1 MGRVVLIF
9 TRVRHETGKVRGHPA
24 SPISTFNTTLDRMS
38 RMVLKEQIMDVI
50 GGPHPTAVATLDG
63 KLPAVRFMVLAGFPD
78 MTLVGATMKSSKKVG
93 QLKKN
98 PDAALSTWSG
108 KEFSDPYVEIQAKGK
123 IHEDVATKK
132 KYWNPM
138 FEQFFKTPENPD
150 FVVLVFTANE
160 ITYHGKNMSSLEVWK
175 R

>member
-1 MGRVVLIF
+1 M
-9 TRVRHETGKVRGHPA
+9 A
-24 SPISTFNTTLDRMS
+24 
-38 RMVLKEQIMDVI
+38 LKDQIMEVI
-50 GGPHPTAVATLDG
+50 GGPHPTAVATLNG
-63 KLPAVRFMVLAGFPD
+63 KMPAVRFMVLAGFSD
-78 MTLVGATMKSSKKVG
+78 RTLVGATMKSSNKVT

-98 PDAALSTWSG
+98 ADAALSTWSG
-108 KEFSDPYVEIQAKGK
+108 KEYSDPYVEIMAKGT

-150 FVVLVFTANE
+150 FVVLVFKASE
-160 ITYHGKNMSSLEVWK
+160 ITYHGKNMSSMEVWK

>member
-1 MGRVVLIF
+1 M
-9 TRVRHETGKVRGHPA
+9 A
-24 SPISTFNTTLDRMS
+24 
-38 RMVLKEQIMDVI
+38 LKEKILDVI
-50 GGPHPTAVATLDG
+50 GGPHPTAVATLNG

-78 MTLVGATMKSSKKVG
+78 MTLVGGTMKASKKVE

-98 PDAALSTWSG
+98 PDAALSAWSG
-108 KEFSDPYVEIQAKGK
+108 KDFRDPYVEIRAKGK

-138 FEQFFKTPENPD
+138 FEQYFKSVDNPD
-150 FVVLVFTANE
+150 FVVLVFTAEE
-160 ITYHGKNMSSLEVWK
+160 ITYHGKDMATAEVWK

>member
-1 MGRVVLIF
+1 MAL
-9 TRVRHETGKVRGHPA
+9 E
-24 SPISTFNTTLDRMS
+24 NT
-38 RMVLKEQIMDVI
+38 IMEVI
-50 GGPHPTAVATLDG
+50 GGPHPAAVATLDG

-78 MTLVGATMKSSKKVG
+78 MTLVGATMKDSKKVG

-98 PDAALSTWSG
+98 ADAAISIWSG
-108 KEFSDPYVEIQAKGK
+108 KEYSDPYVEITAKGR

-138 FEQFFKTPENPD
+138 FEQYFKTPENPD
-150 FVVLVFTANE
+150 FVVLVFTASE
-160 ITYHGKNMSSLEVWK
+160 ITYHGKNMSPVEVWK